1 MWFSSGFIRS
11 FRFVKINFLS
21 PTKCISTD
29 YICLSS
35 SPSAPDLQSQFVNP
49 KIHNLLHKLV
59 SVAQPTKIHES
70 NFKFKVDKVHDIKLL
85 SDSELQAVMHYSEML
100 TSQKLQMP
108 PVMNERPSDDRESLI
123 ISRDSELCGI
133 LPANQ
138 KLAFVDIGLDSSR
151 RRRLMLIRE
160 ADGTLRHA
168 DASERDRLNQVFFP
182 LPGRRLRTPSLFRDA
197 NLEIALKNNFHEYVL
212 DLILIQ
218 FEPDSP
224 EYIRICHRVYNDA
237 LNKIW
242 TNNILS
248 DNQEGE
254 RVTKSIVTRLR
265 STRHYG
271 PFALY
276 VISHLRQPQGLIQE
290 ALSHQSFDT
299 AYRLLVLTSIL
310 HPKLTFAKAIAS
322 CGIPSNTLEDDNA
335 IPDNKTILNAVR
347 IFIDTWP
354 MELEQKNQLELSLLQ
369 CQQSIDSGST
379 DMQSEAF

>member
-1 MWFSSGFIRS
+1 MWFSPGLIRS

-21 PTKCISTD
+21 PTKCLSP
-29 YICLSS
+29 YHLYLSS
-35 SPSAPDLQSQFVNP
+35 SVSVPDLQSQFVNP
-49 KIHNLLHKLV
+49 RIHNLLHRLV
-59 SVAQPTKIHES
+59 SVSQPTKIHES
-70 NFKFKVDKVHDIKLL
+70 NFKVEKVHDIKLL
-85 SDSELQAVMHYSEML
+85 SDSELQAVMHYSKML
-100 TSQKLQMP
+100 TTQKLQMP
-108 PVMNERPSDDRESLI
+108 PVMNERPSDDRENLI

-160 ADGTLRHA
+160 ADGTLRYA

-197 NLEIALKNNFHEYVL
+197 NLETALKNNFHEYVL

-224 EYIRICHRVYNDA
+224 EYIKICHRVYNDA
-237 LNKIW
+237 LAKIW
-242 TNNILS
+242 TTNILS
-248 DNQEGE
+248 DNQEGD
-254 RVTKSIVTRLR
+254 RLTKSIITRLR

-271 PFALY
+271 PLALY

-290 ALSHQSFDT
+290 TLSHQSFDT

-310 HPKLTFAKAIAS
+310 HPKLKFSKAFAS
-322 CGIPSNTLEDDNA
+322 CGIPSNVLEDDNA
-335 IPDNKTILNAVR
+335 IPDNKTILNAVKVR
-347 IFIDTWP
+347 FYLT
-354 MELEQKNQLELSLLQ
+354 LLFPIPKTIY
-369 CQQSIDSGST
+369 S
-379 DMQSEAF
+379 